1 MKPKAC
7 SDCRQDPVGTLKQLF
22 VDELQVG
29 RIRGGQK
36 PALRP
41 VFSKVHGVVHGHFD
55 PLPDLPHPL
64 KVGVFA
70 LERLTAWVRFSTDEQ
85 PNEADLNQTC
95 GIGIKLFGVPG
106 PKLLGHG
113 DTQDFLFQNHDVFFV
128 PNAQEM
134 CGFTGKLSMAMEG
147 ILLSPNIHRSAPFQ
161 TLAAW
166 PTPPVPKFAARPMD
180 RPAIQVH

>member
-134 CGFTGKLSMAMEG
+134 CEFTGKLSMAMEG
-147 ILLSPNIHRSAPFQ
+147 FL
-161 TLAAW
+161 
-166 PTPPVPKFAARPMD
+166 
-180 RPAIQVH
+180 PASTS